1 MKIWP
6 APTGNRSEEDRISRV
21 FGNTSGL
28 KASQLKKLQY
38 LYRRHLPPQQLISL
52 ELAQSLAEISFEIK
66 RQIGLLINRRGD
78 LLYVIVGH
86 DHSLL
91 IPDLSEFRGA
101 KGRLKGLRLL
111 HTHFKEE
118 PLNEEDKTDLAR
130 LRLDMMTVLGLD
142 RSGNALWL
150 QTAHLLP
157 DNPEG
162 LTFRVLQPERLG
174 QSRLEVQSL
183 VRSLE
188 EEWGHGLSIR
198 RVKGSAERAMLI
210 SITQQPKS
218 VAQESLE
225 ELKELAYSA
234 NLEVVETVI
243 QTRNEINPKY
253 VMSKDRLSSL
263 SIRALQ
269 LEATLWVFDQEL
281 NPSQV
286 RSITDFT
293 DLKVIDRTQLILDI
307 FAQRARTR
315 EGKIQVEMAQLKYIL
330 PRLKGRDDALSRLT
344 GGIGGRGPGET
355 RLEIDR
361 RRVRE
366 KIHRLQRDLEAIRT
380 QRAQRRGKRERSG
393 VPVIAIVGYT
403 NAGKTTLLNTL
414 THSRLAAEDRFFATL
429 DPTSRRLKF
438 PHDRE
443 VIITDTVGFIKNL
456 PKDLLTAFR
465 ATLEELEDADLIL
478 QVIDLSNPRFEEHLT
493 VVENLLNE
501 LGLSTIPSLRVFN
514 KTDLVTREYAQTQG
528 SRFQAVLV
536 SARDTNSLGPLLTRL
551 EEWIGGDRQKTKPEA
566 IPVHH
571 STAADLSD

>member
-1 MKIWP
+1 
-6 APTGNRSEEDRISRV
+6 SEEDLISRV

-28 KASQLKKLQY
+28 KASQLKKLQV
-38 LYRRHLPPQQLISL
+38 LYRRHLPPQQVISL
-52 ELAQSLAEISFEIK
+52 ELAQSLAEISFETK
-66 RQIGLLINRRGD
+66 RQVGLLINRRGD

-118 PLNEEDKTDLAR
+118 ALNEEDKTDLAR
-130 LRLDMMTVLGLD
+130 LRLDMVTVLGLD
-142 RSGNALWL
+142 RSGKALWL

-157 DNPEG
+157 DNPAG
-162 LTFRVLQPERLG
+162 LTFRVLEPERLG
-174 QSRLEVQSL
+174 QSRVEVQSL

-188 EEWGHGLSIR
+188 EEWGHRLPVR
-198 RVKGSAERAMLI
+198 RVKRSMERVMLI
-210 SITQQPKS
+210 SITHQPKS
-218 VAQESLE
+218 AAQESLE
-225 ELKELAYSA
+225 ELKELASSA

-243 QTRNEINPKY
+243 QTRREINPKFL
-253 VMSKDRLSSL
+253 MSKDRLSSL

-330 PRLKGRDDALSRLT
+330 PRLVGRDDALSRLT

-366 KIHRLQRDLEAIRT
+366 KIHRLQRDLEAVRS
-380 QRAQRRGKRERSG
+380 QRQQRRGRRERRNIPIVS
-393 VPVIAIVGYT
+393 IVGYT
-403 NAGKTTLLNTL
+403 NAGKSTLLNTL
-414 THSRLAAEDRFFATL
+414 THSHLASEDRFFATL

-465 ATLEELEDADLIL
+465 ATLEELENADLIL
-478 QVIDLSNPRFEEHLT
+478 QVIDISNPRFEEQMN
-493 VVENLLNE
+493 VVENLLNQ

-514 KTDLVTREYAQTQG
+514 KIDLVTREYARIQ
-528 SRFQAVLV
+528 SARFQAAAV
-536 SARDTNSLGPLLTRL
+536 SALQEQTIGELMKRIEALI
-551 EEWIGGDRQKTKPEA
+551 EERRA
-566 IPVHH
+566 NHR
-571 STAADLSD
+571 

>member
-1 MKIWP
+1 
-6 APTGNRSEEDRISRV
+6 
-21 FGNTSGL
+21 
-28 KASQLKKLQY
+28 
-38 LYRRHLPPQQLISL
+38 
-52 ELAQSLAEISFEIK
+52 
-66 RQIGLLINRRGD
+66 LINRRGD
-78 LLYVIVGH
+78 IETVIVGN

-91 IPDLSEFRGA
+91 LPDLSEFRGA

-118 PLNEEDKTDLAR
+118 PLNEEDKTDLAL
-130 LRLDMMTVLGLD
+130 LRLDLVTVLGLD

-157 DNPEG
+157 ENPEG
-162 LTFRVLQPERLG
+162 LPFRILEPERPG
-174 QSRLEVQSL
+174 ESRLEVQSL

-188 EEWGHGLSIR
+188 EEWGHRASVR
-198 RVKGSAERAMLI
+198 RVKHSLERAMLI
-210 SITQQPKS
+210 SITNQPKS
-218 VAQESLE
+218 AAQESLE
-225 ELKELAYSA
+225 ELKELASSA

-243 QTRNEINPKY
+243 QGRKELNPKY
-253 VMSKDRLSSL
+253 LMSKDRLRSL

-269 LEATLWVFDQEL
+269 LGATLWVFDQEL

-293 DLKVIDRTQLILDI
+293 ELKVIDRTQLILDI

-330 PRLKGRDDALSRLT
+330 PRLVGRDDALSRLT

-366 KIHRLQRDLEAIRT
+366 RIHRLQLDLESIRT
-380 QRAQRRGKRERSG
+380 QRQQRRGRRERRNI
-393 VPVIAIVGYT
+393 PVISIVGYT

-414 THSRLAAEDRFFATL
+414 THNRLAVENRFFATL

-438 PHDRE
+438 PNDRE

-465 ATLEELEDADLIL
+465 ATLEELEGADLIL
-478 QVIDLSNPRFEEHLT
+478 QVIDISNPRFEEQMT
-493 VVENLLNE
+493 VVENLINQLD
-501 LGLSTIPSLRVFN
+501 LSTIPSLRVFN
-514 KTDLVTREYAQTQG
+514 KTDLVTREYAQIQS
-528 SRFQAVLV
+528 SRYQAVPI
-536 SARDTNSLGPLLTRL
+536 SALHEQTFGDLMERIETIIEDREAHQRKDRSAFEESRGPGVR
-551 EEWIGGDRQKTKPEA
+551 
-566 IPVHH
+566 
-571 STAADLSD
+571 

>member
-1 MKIWP
+1 
-6 APTGNRSEEDRISRV
+6 V
-21 FGNTSGL
+21 
-28 KASQLKKLQY
+28 
-38 LYRRHLPPQQLISL
+38 
-52 ELAQSLAEISFEIK
+52 
-66 RQIGLLINRRGD
+66 
-78 LLYVIVGH
+78 
-86 DHSLL
+86 
-91 IPDLSEFRGA
+91 
-101 KGRLKGLRLL
+101 
-111 HTHFKEE
+111 
-118 PLNEEDKTDLAR
+118 
-130 LRLDMMTVLGLD
+130 TVLGLD

-162 LTFRVLQPERLG
+162 LTFRVLEPERLG

-188 EEWGHGLSIR
+188 EEWGHRLSAR

-210 SITQQPKS
+210 SISHQPKS
-218 VAQESLE
+218 AAQESLE

-243 QTRNEINPKY
+243 QSRKEINPKY
-253 VMSKDRLSSL
+253 LMSRDRLSSL

-286 RSITDFT
+286 SSITDFT

-393 VPVIAIVGYT
+393 IPVIAIVGYT

-414 THSRLAAEDRFFATL
+414 THSRLAAENRFFATL

-478 QVIDLSNPRFEEHLT
+478 QVVDISNPRFEEHLT
-493 VVENLLNE
+493 VVENLLNQLE
-501 LGLSTIPSLRVFN
+501 LAKIPSLRVFN
-514 KTDLVTREYAQTQG
+514 KTDRVTREYAQIQ
-528 SRFQAVLV
+528 SARYQAVPV
-536 SARDTNSLGPLLTRL
+536 SALREQTFGDLMERIEAII
-551 EEWIGGDRQKTKPEA
+551 EERRGDRR
-566 IPVHH
+566 
-571 STAADLSD
+571 

>member
-1 MKIWP
+1 LRIWP
-6 APTGNRSEEDRISRV
+6 EPTGNRSEEDPIRRV

-38 LYRRHLPPQQLISL
+38 LYRRHLPPQQVISL

-101 KGRLKGLRLL
+101 QGRLKGLRLL

-118 PLNEEDKTDLAR
+118 SLNEEDRTDLAR
-130 LRLDMMTVLGLD
+130 LRLDLVTVLGLD
-142 RSGNALWL
+142 RSGKALWL
-150 QTAHLLP
+150 QSAHLLP

-162 LTFRVLQPERLG
+162 QTFRVLEPERLG

-188 EEWGHGLSIR
+188 EEWGHKLSVR
-198 RVKGSAERAMLI
+198 RVKRSAERAMLI
-210 SITQQPKS
+210 SITHQPKS
-218 VAQESLE
+218 AAQESLE
-225 ELKELAYSA
+225 ELKELASSA

-243 QTRNEINPKY
+243 QTRKGVNPKY
-253 VMSKDRLSSL
+253 LMSKDRLSSL

-366 KIHRLQRDLEAIRT
+366 KIHRLQRDLEAIRS
-380 QRAQRRGKRERSG
+380 QRQQRRGKRERRNIPIIS
-393 VPVIAIVGYT
+393 IVGYT
-403 NAGKTTLLNTL
+403 NAGKSTLLNTL

-456 PKDLLTAFR
+456 PKDLLAAFR
-465 ATLEELEDADLIL
+465 ATLEELENADLLL
-478 QVIDLSNPRFEEHLT
+478 QVIDISNPRFEEQMT
-493 VVENLLNE
+493 VVDNLLDQ
-501 LGLSTIPSLRVFN
+501 LGLSAIPSLRVFN
-514 KTDLVTREYAQTQG
+514 KIDLVTTEFAQIQR
-528 SRFQAVLV
+528 SRHQAVLV
-536 SARDTNSLGPLLTRL
+536 SALREQTFGELLGRIETLI
-551 EEWIGGDRQKTKPEA
+551 EERR
-566 IPVHH
+566 
-571 STAADLSD
+571 ADHP

>member
-1 MKIWP
+1 LKIWP
-6 APTGNRSEEDRISRV
+6 APTGNRSEEELIRRV

-28 KASQLKKLQY
+28 KASQLKKLQV
-38 LYRRHLPPQQLISL
+38 LYRRRLPPQQVISS
-52 ELAQSLAEISFEIK
+52 ELAQSLAKISLEIK

-118 PLNEEDKTDLAR
+118 SLNEEDKTDLAR
-130 LRLDMMTVLGLD
+130 LRLDLVTVLGLD
-142 RSGNALWL
+142 RAGNARWL

-162 LTFRVLQPERLG
+162 LALRVLERERLG

-188 EEWGHGLSIR
+188 EEWGHRLSVR

-210 SITQQPKS
+210 SITHQPKS
-218 VAQESLE
+218 AAQESLE
-225 ELKELAYSA
+225 ELKALAYSA

-243 QTRNEINPKY
+243 QHRKEINPKY
-253 VMSKDRLSSL
+253 LMSRDRLTSL

-286 RSITDFT
+286 SSITDFT

-393 VPVIAIVGYT
+393 IPVIAIVGYT

-414 THSRLAAEDRFFATL
+414 THSRLAAENRFFATL

-438 PHDRE
+438 PQDRE

-456 PKDLLTAFR
+456 PKDLLAAFR

-478 QVIDLSNPRFEEHLT
+478 QVVDISNPRFEEQMT
-493 VVENLLNE
+493 VVENLLTQ

-514 KTDLVTREYAQTQG
+514 KTDRVTQEYAQIQ
-528 SRFQAVLV
+528 SARYQAVPV
-536 SARDTNSLGPLLTRL
+536 SALREQTF
-551 EEWIGGDRQKTKPEA
+551 GGLMERIEA
-566 IPVHH
+566 IIEERR
-571 STAADLSD
+571 ADRR

>member
-1 MKIWP
+1 LKIWP
-6 APTGNRSEEDRISRV
+6 EPTGNHSEEGPISRV

-28 KASQLKKLQY
+28 KASQLKRLHY
-38 LYRRHLPPQQLISL
+38 LYRRHLSPQQVASL

-66 RQIGLLINRRGD
+66 RQLGLLINRRGD

-118 PLNEEDKTDLAR
+118 GLNEEDKTDLAR
-130 LRLDMMTVLGLD
+130 LRLDMVTVLGLD
-142 RSGNALWL
+142 RTGKALWL

-162 LTFRVLQPERLG
+162 RTFRVLEPERLG

-188 EEWGHGLSIR
+188 EEWGHGLSLR
-198 RVKGSAERAMLI
+198 RVKRATERAMLI
-210 SITQQPKS
+210 SITSQPKS
-218 VAQESLE
+218 AAQDSLE

-243 QTRNEINPKY
+243 QSRKEINPKY
-253 VMSKDRLSSL
+253 LMSKDRLTSL

-286 RSITDFT
+286 RSITEFT

-366 KIHRLQRDLEAIRT
+366 RIHRLQRDLEAIRG
-380 QRAQRRGKRERSG
+380 QRQQRRGKRERRDI
-393 VPVIAIVGYT
+393 PVISIVGYT
-403 NAGKTTLLNTL
+403 NAGKSTLLNTL
-414 THSRLAAEDRFFATL
+414 THSRLVAEDRFFATL

-456 PKDLLTAFR
+456 PEDLLAAFR
-465 ATLEELEDADLIL
+465 ATLEELENADLIL
-478 QVIDLSNPRFEEHLT
+478 LVADISNPRFEEQMT
-493 VVENLLNE
+493 VVENLLNQ
-501 LGLSTIPSLRVFN
+501 LGLSTIPCLRVFN
-514 KTDLVTREYAQTQG
+514 KTDLVTGEYAQIQS
-528 SRFQAVLV
+528 SRYQAVAV
-536 SARDTNSLGPLLTRL
+536 SALREQTFGALMER
-551 EEWIGGDRQKTKPEA
+551 IEA
-566 IPVHH
+566 IIEERR
-571 STAADLSD
+571 TDRR

>member
-1 MKIWP
+1 LKIWP
-6 APTGNRSEEDRISRV
+6 APTGNRSEENLIRRV

-28 KASQLKKLQY
+28 KASQLKKLQV
-38 LYRRHLPPQQLISL
+38 LYRRHLPPQQVISL

-101 KGRLKGLRLL
+101 RGRLKGLRLL

-118 PLNEEDKTDLAR
+118 GLSEEDKTDLAR
-130 LRLDMMTVLGLD
+130 LRLDMVTVLGLD
-142 RSGNALWL
+142 RSGNTLWL

-162 LTFRVLQPERLG
+162 LTFRVLEPERLG

-188 EEWGHGLSIR
+188 EEWGHRLSVR
-198 RVKGSAERAMLI
+198 RVKGLAERAMLI
-210 SITQQPKS
+210 SITHQPKFA
-218 VAQESLE
+218 AQESLE

-243 QTRNEINPKY
+243 QSRKEINPKY
-253 VMSKDRLSSL
+253 LMSPDRLSSL

-286 RSITDFT
+286 SSITDFT

-366 KIHRLQRDLEAIRT
+366 KIHRLQRDLEAIRA

-393 VPVIAIVGYT
+393 IPVIAIVGYT

-478 QVIDLSNPRFEEHLT
+478 QVIDISNPRFEEHLT
-493 VVENLLNE
+493 VVEDLLNQLE
-501 LGLSTIPSLRVFN
+501 LSEIPSLRVFN
-514 KTDLVTREYAQTQG
+514 KTDRVTREYAQIQ
-528 SRFQAVLV
+528 SARYQAVPV
-536 SARDTNSLGPLLTRL
+536 SALREQTFGDLLERIETII
-551 EEWIGGDRQKTKPEA
+551 EERRADRR
-566 IPVHH
+566 
-571 STAADLSD
+571 

>member
-1 MKIWP
+1 LKIWP
-6 APTGNRSEEDRISRV
+6 VPTGSRSEEDRISRV

-38 LYRRHLPPQQLISL
+38 LYRRHLPPQQVISL

-66 RQIGLLINRRGD
+66 RQIGLLVDRRGD
-78 LLYVIVGH
+78 LRYVIVGH

-101 KGRLKGLRLL
+101 QGRLKGLRLL

-118 PLNEEDKTDLAR
+118 GLNEEDKTDLAR
-130 LRLDMMTVLGLD
+130 LRLDLVTVLGLD

-162 LTFRVLQPERLG
+162 QVFRVLEPERLG
-174 QSRLEVQSL
+174 QSRMEVQSL

-188 EEWGHGLSIR
+188 EEWGHGLSVR
-198 RVKGSAERAMLI
+198 RVKRSTERAMLI
-210 SITQQPKS
+210 SITHQSKS
-218 VAQESLE
+218 AAQESLE

-243 QTRNEINPKY
+243 QTRKEINPKY
-253 VMSKDRLSSL
+253 LMSRDRLGSL

-393 VPVIAIVGYT
+393 IPVIAIVGYT

-465 ATLEELEDADLIL
+465 ATLEELENADLIL
-478 QVIDLSNPRFEEHLT
+478 QVLDISNPRFEEQMT
-493 VVENLLNE
+493 VVENLLDQ

-514 KTDLVTREYAQTQG
+514 KIDLVTKEYAQVQS
-528 SRFQAVLV
+528 SRYQAVLV
-536 SARDTNSLGPLLTRL
+536 SALRERTF
-551 EEWIGGDRQKTKPEA
+551 GGLMERIEA
-566 IPVHH
+566 IIEERR
-571 STAADLSD
+571 ADRR

>member
-6 APTGNRSEEDRISRV
+6 APTGNRSEEDRIRRV
-21 FGNTSGL
+21 FGNTAGL
-28 KASQLKKLQY
+28 KASQLKKLQV
-38 LYRRHLPPQQLISL
+38 LYRRHLPPQQVISL
-52 ELAQSLAEISFEIK
+52 ELAQYLAEISFETK
-66 RQIGLLINRRGD
+66 RQVGLLIDRRGE
-78 LLYVIVGH
+78 LSYVIVGH

-101 KGRLKGLRLL
+101 QGRLKGLRLL

-118 PLNEEDKTDLAR
+118 GLNEEDKTDLAR
-130 LRLDMMTVLGLD
+130 LRLDMVTVLGLD
-142 RSGNALWL
+142 RSGKALWL

-157 DNPEG
+157 DNPQG
-162 LTFRVLQPERLG
+162 LTFRVLEPEKLG

-188 EEWGHGLSIR
+188 EEWGHRVSAR
-198 RVKGSAERAMLI
+198 RVKRSAERAMLI
-210 SITQQPKS
+210 SITHQPRS
-218 VAQESLE
+218 AAQESLE

-243 QTRNEINPKY
+243 QTRKEINPKFL
-253 VMSKDRLSSL
+253 MSRDRLSSL

-286 RSITDFT
+286 SSITDFT

-366 KIHRLQRDLEAIRT
+366 KIHRLQRDLEAIRG
-380 QRAQRRGKRERSG
+380 QRQQRRGRRERRDIPIVS
-393 VPVIAIVGYT
+393 IVGYT
-403 NAGKTTLLNTL
+403 NAGKSTLLNTL
-414 THSRLAAEDRFFATL
+414 THSHLTSEDRFFATL

-456 PKDLLTAFR
+456 PRDLLTAFR
-465 ATLEELEDADLIL
+465 ATLEELENADLIL
-478 QVIDLSNPRFEEHLT
+478 QVVDISNPRFEEHMA
-493 VVENLLNE
+493 VVENLLNQ
-501 LGLSTIPSLRVFN
+501 LGLSMIPSLRVFN
-514 KTDLVTREYAQTQG
+514 KIDRVTGEYAQIQ
-528 SRFQAVLV
+528 SARYQAVSV
-536 SARDTNSLGPLLTRL
+536 SALQERTF
-551 EEWIGGDRQKTKPEA
+551 GDLMERIEA
-566 IPVHH
+566 IIEERRTDHR
-571 STAADLSD
+571 

>member
-1 MKIWP
+1 M
-6 APTGNRSEEDRISRV
+6 
-21 FGNTSGL
+21 
-28 KASQLKKLQY
+28 
-38 LYRRHLPPQQLISL
+38 

-101 KGRLKGLRLL
+101 RGRLKGLRLL

-118 PLNEEDKTDLAR
+118 GLSEEDKTDLAR
-130 LRLDMMTVLGLD
+130 LRLDMVTVLGLD
-142 RSGNALWL
+142 RSGNTLWL

-162 LTFRVLQPERLG
+162 LTFRVLEPERLG

-188 EEWGHGLSIR
+188 EEWGHRLSVR
-198 RVKGSAERAMLI
+198 RVKGLAERAMLI
-210 SITQQPKS
+210 SITHQPKFA
-218 VAQESLE
+218 AQESLE

-243 QTRNEINPKY
+243 QSRKEINPKY
-253 VMSKDRLSSL
+253 LMSPDRLSSL

-286 RSITDFT
+286 SSITDFT

-366 KIHRLQRDLEAIRT
+366 KIHRLQRDLEAIRA

-393 VPVIAIVGYT
+393 IPVIAIVGYT

-478 QVIDLSNPRFEEHLT
+478 QVIDISNPRFEEHLT
-493 VVENLLNE
+493 VVEDLLNQLE
-501 LGLSTIPSLRVFN
+501 LSEIPSLRVFN
-514 KTDLVTREYAQTQG
+514 KTDRVTREYAQIQ
-528 SRFQAVLV
+528 SARYQAVPV
-536 SARDTNSLGPLLTRL
+536 SALREQTFGDLLERIETII
-551 EEWIGGDRQKTKPEA
+551 EERRADRR
-566 IPVHH
+566 
-571 STAADLSD
+571 

>member
-1 MKIWP
+1 LKIWP
-6 APTGNRSEEDRISRV
+6 APTGNRSEEDRIRRV

-28 KASQLKKLQY
+28 KASQLKKLQV
-38 LYRRHLPPQQLISL
+38 LYRRHLPPQQVVSL
-52 ELAQSLAEISFEIK
+52 ELAHSLAEISLEIK

-130 LRLDMMTVLGLD
+130 LRLDLVTVLGLD

-162 LTFRVLQPERLG
+162 LTFRVLEPERLG

-188 EEWGHGLSIR
+188 EEWGHRLSVR

-210 SITQQPKS
+210 SITHQSKS
-218 VAQESLE
+218 AAQESLE

-243 QTRNEINPKY
+243 QHRKEINPKY
-253 VMSKDRLSSL
+253 LMSQDRLSSL

-269 LEATLWVFDQEL
+269 LEAALWVFDQEL

-286 RSITDFT
+286 SSITDFT

-366 KIHRLQRDLEAIRT
+366 KIHRLQRDLEAIRS

-393 VPVIAIVGYT
+393 IPVIAIVGYT

-478 QVIDLSNPRFEEHLT
+478 QVIDISNPRFEEQMT
-493 VVENLLNE
+493 VVENLLNQ
-501 LGLSTIPSLRVFN
+501 LGLSKIPNLRVFN
-514 KTDLVTREYAQTQG
+514 KTDRVTREYAQIQ
-528 SRFQAVLV
+528 SARYQAVPV
-536 SARDTNSLGPLLTRL
+536 SALREQTF
-551 EEWIGGDRQKTKPEA
+551 GDLMERIEA
-566 IPVHH
+566 IIEERR
-571 STAADLSD
+571 ADHR

>member
-1 MKIWP
+1 LKIWP
-6 APTGNRSEEDRISRV
+6 APTGNRSEENLIRRV

-28 KASQLKKLQY
+28 KASHLKKLQV
-38 LYRRHLPPQQLISL
+38 LYRRHLPPQQVISL

-101 KGRLKGLRLL
+101 RGRLKGLRLL

-118 PLNEEDKTDLAR
+118 GLNEEDKTDLAR
-130 LRLDMMTVLGLD
+130 LRLDMVTVLGLD
-142 RSGNALWL
+142 RSGNTLWL

-162 LTFRVLQPERLG
+162 LTFRVLEPERLG

-188 EEWGHGLSIR
+188 EEWGHRLSVR
-198 RVKGSAERAMLI
+198 RVKGLAERAMLI
-210 SITQQPKS
+210 SITHQPKS
-218 VAQESLE
+218 AAQESLE

-243 QTRNEINPKY
+243 QSRKEINPKY
-253 VMSKDRLSSL
+253 LMSPDRLSSL

-286 RSITDFT
+286 SSITDFT

-366 KIHRLQRDLEAIRT
+366 KIHRLQRDLESIRA

-393 VPVIAIVGYT
+393 IPVIAIVGYT

-478 QVIDLSNPRFEEHLT
+478 QVLDISNPRFEEQMT
-493 VVENLLNE
+493 VVEDLLNQ
-501 LGLSTIPSLRVFN
+501 LGLSKIPSLRVFN
-514 KTDLVTREYAQTQG
+514 KTDRVTREYAQIQ
-528 SRFQAVLV
+528 SARYQAVPV
-536 SARDTNSLGPLLTRL
+536 SALREQTFGDLLERIETII
-551 EEWIGGDRQKTKPEA
+551 EERRADPGDGL
-566 IPVHH
+566 IF
-571 STAADLSD
+571 SS

>member
-6 APTGNRSEEDRISRV
+6 APTGNRSEENRIRRV
-21 FGNTSGL
+21 FGNTAGL
-28 KASQLKKLQY
+28 KASQLKKLQV
-38 LYRRHLPPQQLISL
+38 LYRRHLPAQQVISL
-52 ELAQSLAEISFEIK
+52 ELAQYLAEISFETK
-66 RQIGLLINRRGD
+66 RQVGLLIDRRGD
-78 LLYVIVGH
+78 LSYVIVGH

-101 KGRLKGLRLL
+101 QGRLKGLRLL

-118 PLNEEDKTDLAR
+118 GLNEEDKTDLAR
-130 LRLDMMTVLGLD
+130 LRLDLMTVLGLD
-142 RSGNALWL
+142 RSGKALWV

-157 DNPEG
+157 DNPQG
-162 LTFRVLQPERLG
+162 LTFRVLEPEKLG

-188 EEWGHGLSIR
+188 EEWGHGVSAR
-198 RVKGSAERAMLI
+198 RVKRSAERAMLI
-210 SITQQPKS
+210 SITHLPRS
-218 VAQESLE
+218 AAQESLE

-243 QTRNEINPKY
+243 QTRKEINPKFL
-253 VMSKDRLSSL
+253 MSRDRLSSL

-281 NPSQV
+281 NPSQGS
-286 RSITDFT
+286 SITDFT

-366 KIHRLQRDLEAIRT
+366 KIHRLQRDLEAIRG
-380 QRAQRRGKRERSG
+380 QRQQRRGRRERRNIPIVS
-393 VPVIAIVGYT
+393 IVGYT
-403 NAGKTTLLNTL
+403 NAGKSTLLNTL
-414 THSRLAAEDRFFATL
+414 THSHLTSEDRFFATL

-456 PKDLLTAFR
+456 PQDLLTAFR
-465 ATLEELEDADLIL
+465 ATLEELENADLIL
-478 QVIDLSNPRFEEHLT
+478 QVIDISNPRFEEQMT
-493 VVENLLNE
+493 VVENLLNQ
-501 LGLSTIPSLRVFN
+501 LGLSQIPSLRVFN
-514 KTDLVTREYAQTQG
+514 KIDRVTGEYAQIQG
-528 SRFQAVLV
+528 SRYQAVLV
-536 SARDTNSLGPLLTRL
+536 SARNKSSLGPLLSRL
-551 EEWIGGDRQKTKPEA
+551 EDWIGGNRQKTKPEA
-566 IPVHH
+566 LPVHQAKLV
-571 STAADLSD
+571 T